1 MGIVADHTLDGLDLP
16 WVAKWQVKNLPK
28 GA

>member
-1 MGIVADHTLDGLDLP
+1 MADHTLDGLDLP
-16 WVAKWQVKNLPK
+16 WVAKWQIKNLPK

>member
-1 MGIVADHTLDGLDLP
+1 MANHTLDGLDLP